1 MDFIKDIFEK
11 IKTEVDKNLK
21 DMKVFVDDISFET
34 EGTYKFLRIVLD
46 KPGGLDLD
54 TIVEASN
61 IINPL
66 IDKYDMEEENYI
78 LDILS
83 KEIGDVNNG

>member
-1 MDFIKDIFEK
+1 VSFIKNIFDNMKKE
-11 IKTEVDKNLK
+11 INENLVDMNI
-21 DMKVFVDDISFET
+21 FVDDISFVT

-46 KPGGLDLD
+46 KGGGLDLEM
-54 TIVEASN
+54 IVEASN

-66 IDKYDMEEENYI
+66 VDKYDLGEESYI

-83 KEIGDVNNG
+83 KEIGEGKNE

>member
-1 MDFIKDIFEK
+1 MKKEINENL
-11 IKTEVDKNLK
+11 VDMNI
-21 DMKVFVDDISFET
+21 FVDDISFVT

-46 KPGGLDLD
+46 KGGGLDLEM
-54 TIVEASN
+54 IVEASN

-66 IDKYDMEEENYI
+66 VDKYDLGEESYI

-83 KEIGDVNNG
+83 KEIGEGKNE

>member
-1 MDFIKDIFEK
+1 MKNIFKNIKKDIDE
-11 IKTEVDKNLK
+11 NLK
-21 DMKVFVDDISFET
+21 SMIIFVDSISLEI
-34 EGTYKFLRIVLD
+34 EGKYKFLRIILD
-46 KPGGLDLD
+46 KPGGLDLN

-66 IDKYDMEEENYI
+66 IDKYDIGEDSYI

>member
-1 MDFIKDIFEK
+1 MSFIKDIFEK
-11 IKTEVDKNLK
+11 IKTEIDENLK
-21 DMKVFVDDISFET
+21 DMRVFVDDISFET

-54 TIVEASN
+54 AIVEASK

-66 IDKYDMEEENYI
+66 IDKYDLGEDSYI